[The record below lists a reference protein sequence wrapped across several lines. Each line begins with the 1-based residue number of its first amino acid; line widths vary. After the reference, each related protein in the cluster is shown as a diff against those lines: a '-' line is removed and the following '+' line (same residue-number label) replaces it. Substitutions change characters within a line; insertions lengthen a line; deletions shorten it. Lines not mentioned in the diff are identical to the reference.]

1 MIIIRL
7 EKNKSSIYIKS
18 MRRAYLKVSI
28 LHLYVILKHRFSK
41 LCELYM
47 YIQQVEMQTAPLQ
60 EGDIKTF
67 FPFIVPLF
75 FVAVIQSLSQLLAT
89 PWTVACQIPLSMSFP
104 GKNTHVDY
112 HFLLQQSFPPKALT
126 CVYCLADRFFN
137 TEPPRKPLVL
147 KHVYLP
153 IRIFI

>member
-7 EKNKSSIYIKS
+7 ERKKSSMCVKS

-28 LHLYVILKHRFSK
+28 VHLYVILKHTFSK
-41 LCELYM
+41 LCELYT

-75 FVAVIQSLSQLLAT
+75 FVAVIQSLSQLIAT
-89 PWTVACQIPLSMSFP
+89 PWTVACQIPLSKGFP
-104 GKNTHVDY
+104 GKNTHVGY
-112 HFLLQQSFPPKALT
+112 HFLLQWIFPPKPLT
-126 CVYCLADRFFN
+126 CVYSLADRFFI
-137 TEPPRKPLVL
+137 TEPPGKTQVL
-147 KHVYLP
+147 LKRV
-153 IRIFI
+153 FT